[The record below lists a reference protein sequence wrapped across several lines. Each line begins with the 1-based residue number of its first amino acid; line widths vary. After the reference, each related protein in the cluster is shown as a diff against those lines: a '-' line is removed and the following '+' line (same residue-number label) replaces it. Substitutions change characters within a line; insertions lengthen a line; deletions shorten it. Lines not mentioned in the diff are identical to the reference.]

1 MCAKSRVKKL
11 SSCQEDALE
20 LLKAN
25 VCVFLTG
32 LAGTGKSH
40 LIGHYINN
48 FSKNPVILASTG
60 AAAVLIGGRTFHSF
74 FGLGILEGGPEKAV
88 EAALARKPVVKRI
101 RKAEE
106 VIIDEIS
113 MLRGTDL
120 EAAEKVARL
129 GRKDPR
135 PWGGLKVHV
144 VGDFAQL
151 PPVPDA
157 KGNRDWAF
165 RSNVWKD
172 SGFKPAY
179 LREIVRSRE
188 AEFLAILNEV
198 RHGRSTPEV
207 ADYLDARRISV
218 GEKEG
223 CTHLFPHRAT
233 VENFNLKKLEN
244 VRGKVLS
251 LETQYSGEKAGIEA
265 LKRNAPIPEVLQLKE
280 GALVMIRQNDP
291 SGRWVNG
298 SLATVRKIHDEAIIV
313 ELSEGDDEEIVP
325 ATFKHVNAEGVEIAS
340 ATNFPLNLA
349 WATTIHKSQGC
360 TLDRV
365 VMDLRGLWEPGHA
378 YTALSRVRSG
388 KGLFITGWTPA
399 SIRADSEVLALYAGL
414 EGSVDGRSV
423 DLDPKYSQ
431 ETDYSDL
438 DETSS

>member
-135 PWGGLKVHV
+135 PWGG
-144 VGDFAQL
+144 A
-151 PPVPDA
+151 
-157 KGNRDWAF
+157 
-165 RSNVWKD
+165 
-172 SGFKPAY
+172 
-179 LREIVRSRE
+179 
-188 AEFLAILNEV
+188 
-198 RHGRSTPEV
+198 
-207 ADYLDARRISV
+207 
-218 GEKEG
+218 
-223 CTHLFPHRAT
+223 
-233 VENFNLKKLEN
+233 
-244 VRGKVLS
+244 
-251 LETQYSGEKAGIEA
+251 
-265 LKRNAPIPEVLQLKE
+265 
-280 GALVMIRQNDP
+280 
-291 SGRWVNG
+291 
-298 SLATVRKIHDEAIIV
+298 
-313 ELSEGDDEEIVP
+313 
-325 ATFKHVNAEGVEIAS
+325 
-340 ATNFPLNLA
+340 
-349 WATTIHKSQGC
+349 
-360 TLDRV
+360 
-365 VMDLRGLWEPGHA
+365 
-378 YTALSRVRSG
+378 
-388 KGLFITGWTPA
+388 
-399 SIRADSEVLALYAGL
+399 
-414 EGSVDGRSV
+414 
-423 DLDPKYSQ
+423 
-431 ETDYSDL
+431 
-438 DETSS
+438 